1 MFGILLKGSD
11 LWKNES
17 QIIENEIV
25 NLFETGITG
34 LWYWETIV
42 FVYPFL
48 CKLKNSVF
56 IILFL

>member
-34 LWYWETIV
+34 L
-42 FVYPFL
+42 
-48 CKLKNSVF
+48 
-56 IILFL
+56 